1 MHALL
6 ALWLPILLS
15 AVAIFI
21 ISSILH
27 MVLKGWHTSDYK
39 GFANE
44 DAVRAAINAGNP
56 APGRYVIPYCTD
68 SKDWGSEAMKQ
79 KYREGPVGHV
89 TLGPVGMPVLG
100 KFLGQWFVWSLLVSA
115 IAAYVAARVYGLD
128 HSHAHSAAKLIG
140 VIVFAGLGF
149 GTITESIWSMR
160 PWVTSVKYLVDSALY
175 GLGAALVFC
184 WLWP

>member
-1 MHALL
+1 MNALL

-15 AVAIFI
+15 AVVIFI

-56 APGRYVIPYCTD
+56 TPGRYVVPYCTD

-79 KYREGPVGHV
+79 KYREGPVGHL
-89 TLGPVGMPVLG
+89 TLGPIGLPNLG
-100 KFLGQWFVWSLLVSA
+100 KFLGQWFVWALIVSA
-115 IAAYVAARVYGLD
+115 IAAYVAARVYGLNP
-128 HSHAHSAAKLIG
+128 SHDCRAAKLIG
-140 VIVFAGLGF
+140 VIIFAGLGF
-149 GTITESIWSMR
+149 GTITESIWAMR

-175 GLGAALVFC
+175 GLGSAATFY